1 MRSPGLPI
9 LIIATVLA
17 IGVWLVHTLYLD
29 VPIRMEVMGK
39 IIETPLTVALLLAV
53 VFALLLGLAWKALSL
68 VLFFPGH
75 LKRWRRGRVERKRA
89 QILADGIKALALGDQ
104 AGQHKN
110 FAAAAE
116 AGIEPALTYYLAAA
130 AADVRRKDSLLRRAA
145 SAEGDPMVRAMAD
158 ARAKLAAGRPAAAA
172 ETLRLAGAG
181 SSDVT
186 APLMMLMESCE
197 QAGDVRG
204 ALDAAQRLLRRQP
217 SQAALRAKAGALARR
232 LLADAGNPEEVRTL
246 IGTVSRG
253 KSPSSV
259 AVAAASR
266 LAAVNDGQGASEV
279 LAQAFRQ
286 DADAALL
293 EAIADHGSKKL
304 VAEALELGEKMQAEH
319 PDDADLLRAVGHL
332 AMRSELWGQA
342 RKALERAVE
351 LHPHRQNFHSLA
363 ELAEKEGKSS
373 EEINRLY
380 RRAADSED
388 G

>member
-1 MRSPGLPI
+1 MRSSGLPI
-9 LIIATVLA
+9 IIIATILA
-17 IGVWLVHTLYLD
+17 IGVWLIHTLYLD
-29 VPIRMEVMGK
+29 VPVRMEIMGK

-53 VFALLLGLAWKALSL
+53 VFALLLGLLWKVASL
-68 VLFFPGH
+68 ILFMPSH
-75 LKRWRRGRVERKRA
+75 IKRWRSGRVERRRA
-89 QILADGIKALALGDQ
+89 RILSDGIKALALGDQ
-104 AGQHKN
+104 ANQHKN

-130 AADVRRKDSLLRRAA
+130 AADPRRKEALLRRAA
-145 SAEGDPMVRAMAD
+145 NAEGDPMIKAMAD
-158 ARAKLAAGRPAAAA
+158 ARAKLAAKRPAAAA

-181 SSDVT
+181 NSDAH

-197 QAGDVRG
+197 QSGDVRG
-204 ALDAAQRLLRRQP
+204 ALDAAQRLLRKQP
-217 SQAALRAKAGALARR
+217 AQPVLRAKAGSLTRR

-246 IGTVSRG
+246 IGTVNKG

-266 LAAVNDGQGASEV
+266 LAAVDDRQGASQI

-286 DADAALL
+286 DVDAALL

-304 VAEALELGEKMQAEH
+304 VEEALAAGEKMQAEH
-319 PDDADLLRAVGHL
+319 PDDDDLLRAIGHL
-332 AMRSELWGQA
+332 AMRSQLWGQA

-351 LHPHRQNFHSLA
+351 LHPARHNFHSLA

-373 EEINRLY
+373 EEVNRLY
-380 RRAADSED
+380 RRAADSEAD
-388 G
+388 